1 MAAKNTLK
9 TAAIAFGCFAL
20 FWLCIVSISGSLF
33 SGYHLMDD
41 SIIIRYNKMINENG
55 LWYAIRDYLSMDF
68 HSRFRPVW
76 VIEFITGIYL
86 KGDNFFVWSFLRAL
100 FIAATST
107 ILFFFAKQTGFTKYN
122 AILFSLMVMLGQQ
135 SSILWMLG
143 PAEVPG
149 IFFLSLSLLAIDRSL
164 NGNPLNI
171 ALFIMPAILMSLSKE
186 SFIFFIP
193 ALYIWRLWRY
203 STQYNRTFWE
213 AVRENILIGI
223 LLAAITIGELYI
235 VVKISTNFGYAGV
248 DAKLSLLNYLKPFV
262 FLLAF
267 SVTGLVSVVGF
278 VIILFRKKFNLKEWF
293 YPALLFV
300 CIVLPQIVV
309 YAKSGI
315 QERYFLPGVIGFVV
329 LVMYQVKAFENDIV
343 TYSFNKKI
351 KGLLIIASSII
362 LAFGLV
368 LFLSENSRV
377 TIIKTLFSFQ
387 GNTVQ
392 GMNPLS
398 MVIARSSENIKV
410 VGLGITIIGVMMLV
424 VFAAITAFLKI
435 KTFRI
440 YHVLMFL
447 VLMSIAINIASTFAW
462 ANKFAREGRVV
473 NSFLNGIIN
482 AANPNDTILIVANP
496 VVNAEA
502 LLLGVP
508 DYLNIKAN
516 RHRLK
521 ALPVLPNGAD
531 STMINQQLFMST
543 YGNFAPQEFKCIAL
557 FPETESLFLENAG
570 QWFDAKN
577 YTRNEL
583 ERRYTIYSAK

>member
-473 NSFLNGIIN
+473 NSFLSGIIN
-482 AANPNDTILIVANP
+482 ATQIL
-496 VVNAEA
+496 
-502 LLLGVP
+502 
-508 DYLNIKAN
+508 
-516 RHRLK
+516 
-521 ALPVLPNGAD
+521 
-531 STMINQQLFMST
+531 MIPF
-543 YGNFAPQEFKCIAL
+543 
-557 FPETESLFLENAG
+557 
-570 QWFDAKN
+570 
-577 YTRNEL
+577 
-583 ERRYTIYSAK
+583 